1 MAEQSTVHPD
11 GWIGDPAELQRARR
25 YRAALRWGTG
35 PFYLLLIASVVVA
48 VSGGADVLWT
58 LMVIATFAWVLLT
71 WYMHRQINQIIGRKW
86 SSSLELKE
94 RRRQDEPWPSSG
106 FSLNPKPRISETT
119 TRAPSPI
126 RSTTPCQSQDEPG

>member
-48 VSGGADVLWT
+48 VSGGSDVP
-58 LMVIATFAWVLLT
+58 
-71 WYMHRQINQIIGRKW
+71 
-86 SSSLELKE
+86 
-94 RRRQDEPWPSSG
+94 RRRDLRPAADPRLHLTPLETATILCSRSDLSDRPEAFQARLRSG
-106 FSLNPKPRISETT
+106 TGSAAFCSIK
-119 TRAPSPI
+119 
-126 RSTTPCQSQDEPG
+126 ST